1 MFSYGLEY
9 MFFKDSYFAY
19 SVAKNNEKARY
30 DCKQMFKTK
39 KSNVQNSELKT

>member
-19 SVAKNNEKARY
+19 SVAKNNEKGR
-30 DCKQMFKTK
+30 DMIVNRCLKQKKVMCKTL
-39 KSNVQNSELKT
+39 N